1 MVIHDRKLKAEGLSV
16 DFFSDDW
23 NKKQFC
29 QQLIAYHD
37 EAQLEVRQDMV
48 KFKTFETEEQA
59 KEFKNNQEEIWS
71 DIKPSPKGGFYVAYC
86 RAGELA
92 AQAVK
97 EAGEYYKL
105 NVELTAGYMLGRNWK
120 DCH

>member
-1 MVIHDRKLKAEGLSV
+1 M
-16 DFFSDDW
+16 
-23 NKKQFC
+23 
-29 QQLIAYHD
+29 D
-37 EAQLEVRQDMV
+37 EAQLEVKQSMV
-48 KFKTFETEEQA
+48 KFKTFETEEEA
-59 KEFKNNQEEIWS
+59 KRFKEEQKEIWS

-92 AQAVK
+92 ALAVK

-105 NVELTAGYMLGRNWK
+105 NVELTAGYMLGRNWR